1 MAVVL
6 ELKDAGR
13 RFDAKWA
20 VRDLSNRIEPGTV
33 VAVLGANGAGK
44 STLLRLLAG
53 WLPLSAGRILFDD
66 SPLRPTATR
75 LRRRAMLLEDAGQG
89 RIHPVDLLGQRIKDY
104 RADRPGIEDDVATWF
119 DTLGITRIYQNEAKK
134 FSKGECYKMI
144 LVGLF
149 VIDPDLW
156 LLDEPF
162 SAGLDASGLQHLETQ
177 IRRHAEAGGTVIFSS
192 QWPDH
197 AKRLADRALVLHEG
211 ELKWDGL
218 PNERVPAEQMQQA
231 DDALRAVLQGLGS
244 NDAR

>member
-6 ELKDAGR
+6 ELNDAGR
-13 RFDAKWA
+13 RFDSKWA
-20 VRDLSNRIEPGTV
+20 VRGLSNRIEPGTV

-75 LRRRAMLLEDAGQG
+75 LRRRAMLLEDAVQG
-89 RIHPVDLLGQRIKDY
+89 RVHPVDLLGQRIKDY
-104 RADRPGIEDDVATWF
+104 AADRPGIEDEIAKWF
-119 DTLGITRIYQNEAKK
+119 DALDITSVYRNEATRL
-134 FSKGECYKMI
+134 SKGQFYKML

-149 VIDPDLW
+149 AIDPDLW

-211 ELKWDGL
+211 ELKWDASPSSG
-218 PNERVPAEQMQQA
+218 VPEEQLKQA
-231 DDALRAVLQGLGS
+231 DGPLRAVLQGLGS
-244 NDAR
+244 NDAH

>member
-6 ELKDAGR
+6 ELKAVGR
-13 RFDAKWA
+13 RFEAKWA
-20 VRDLSNRIEPGTV
+20 VRGLSVNIAPGTV

-75 LRRRAMLLEDAGQG
+75 LRRRAMLLEDAVQG
-89 RIHPVDLLGQRIKDY
+89 RVHPVDLLGQRIKDY
-104 RADRPGIEDDVATWF
+104 RADRSGIEDEVAKWF
-119 DTLGITRIYQNEAKK
+119 DTLDITSVYRNEAKGL
-134 FSKGECYKMI
+134 SKGQCYKMI

-162 SAGLDASGLQHLETQ
+162 SVGLDASGLQQLETQ
-177 IRRHAEAGGTVIFSS
+177 IRRHADAGGTVVFSS

-197 AKRLADRALVLHEG
+197 AKRLADRAIVLHEG
-211 ELKWDGL
+211 ELRWDAL
-218 PNERVPAEQMQQA
+218 PSASVPAKQVEQA
-231 DDALRAVLQGLGS
+231 DDALRAVLRGLGS
-244 NDAR
+244 NDAK